1 MRRAIADADDVLVVT
16 TLVRSALHRDSFV
29 AAEDSPLGALTSRER
44 FSRALPFAAGWD
56 AGGIAE
62 AMRSRP
68 RRVQAHMLR
77 ASQLA
82 PEREWRAPLADQPWG
97 GGGGEAFRPRR
108 PRRTTPSLAA
118 AAVLT
123 TLVGVVVAVV
133 RVATAPPPLPPTAH
147 GHGLLPWAPRG
158 MLA

>member
-29 AAEDSPLGALTSRER
+29 AAEDSPLAALTSRER
-44 FSRALPFAAGWD
+44 ISVVLAFAAGWD

-62 AMRSRP
+62 AMRTRP

-82 PEREWRAPLADQPWG
+82 PEREWRAPPAPDRWEGVARPADERGGVVAGAEVGRQTVNAPG
-97 GGGGEAFRPRR
+97 GGGPR
-108 PRRTTPSLAA
+108 RRTTSLAA
-118 AAVLT
+118 AVVLT
-123 TLVGVVVAVV
+123 
-133 RVATAPPPLPPTAH
+133 
-147 GHGLLPWAPRG
+147 GLT
-158 MLA
+158 

>member
-29 AAEDSPLGALTSRER
+29 AAEDSPLAALTSRER
-44 FSRALPFAAGWD
+44 ISVVLAFAAGWD

-82 PEREWRAPLADQPWG
+82 PEREWRALLADDRWG
-97 GGGGEAFRPRR
+97 GGAGTQDDPPTGGATPPRR
-108 PRRTTPSLAA
+108 ARRRATSLPPAVVVTRPIRVVGGPRRILAA
-118 AAVLT
+118 P
-123 TLVGVVVAVV
+123 
-133 RVATAPPPLPPTAH
+133 APP
-147 GHGLLPWAPRG
+147 
-158 MLA
+158 